1 MIVRRPWARLL
12 PLALAPAIVVTGLSL
27 PVVDL
32 DSGAD
37 LAERPAVA
45 GTEQVVAL
53 SGIDPQA
60 VASVQHRHGVVG
72 RTP

>member
-27 PVVDL
+27 PVIDL
-32 DSGAD
+32 GSGSD
-37 LAERPAVA
+37 LAERPAVG

-60 VASVQHRHGVVG
+60 VASSSVAMASWGEPR
-72 RTP
+72 